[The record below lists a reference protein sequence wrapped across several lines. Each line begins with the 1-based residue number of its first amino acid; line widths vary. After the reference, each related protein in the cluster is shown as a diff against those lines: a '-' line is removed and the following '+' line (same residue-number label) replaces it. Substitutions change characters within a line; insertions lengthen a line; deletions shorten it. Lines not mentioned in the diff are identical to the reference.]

1 MDNLKKI
8 DVKVLDKEFS
18 CYVDE
23 NNHYWFSNEALG
35 IIFNK
40 EAIIIDSVLA
50 VHEKDPNA
58 VAFSKITLDDDSVIY
73 NYNAVLSLI
82 DMFRIDSKQ
91 SAFLD
96 ELYTMLPNN
105 CPPDVNQ
112 YAISNIYLSDHLD
125 LFSTMYNSTR
135 KHSYERNLAPT
146 FLQIDE
152 QWVTDS
158 AKTLLKGYN
167 LFIDVE
173 KIFDK
178 LPIRC
183 IIADISETMM
193 DLEFYSIEKEAALIL
208 YELIKNDYYE
218 EYNNLISSLI
228 MIALFHDRELENNE
242 KISSDTAIAMAIA
255 TISES
260 KDEDKDEV
268 IDKVVKIFSE
278 KIPINIDHAQKYFNY
293 LTKNKTKND
302 AINYLVKSIESYE
315 GRQGYYEYYGL
326 KYGVVK
332 LHYSGNYIEFS
343 LNTAK
348 SLESGKLMFDVK
360 ARADI
365 EAPYSLSN
373 REEVIDLLFKE
384 IQKRSY
390 KDVIE
395 AMLKNIKEKAHPY
408 YNIDDLEVEFE
419 INWTVSIS
427 TDIDY

>member
-23 NNHYWFSNEALG
+23 NNYYWFSNEALG

-58 VAFSKITLDDDSVIY
+58 VAFSKIILDDDSVIY

-96 ELYTMLPNN
+96 ELYTVLPNN
-105 CPPDVNQ
+105 CQPDVNQ

-135 KHSYERNLAPT
+135 KHSYERKLAPT

-278 KIPINIDHAQKYFNY
+278 KIPLNIDPAQKYFDN
-293 LTKNKTKND
+293 LTKNKNKND
-302 AINYLVKSIESYE
+302 AINYLVKSIDGYE

-326 KYGVVK
+326 KHGVVK

-343 LNTAK
+343 FNTAK

-384 IQKRSY
+384 IKKRSY

-395 AMLKNIKEKAHPY
+395 AMLKNIKEKVRPY

>member
-1 MDNLKKI
+1 MDNLKQI
-8 DVKVLDKEFS
+8 AVKVLDKEFN

-23 NNHYWFSNEALG
+23 NNYYWFSIEALG
-35 IIFNK
+35 IIFNTD
-40 EAIIIDSVLA
+40 AIIVESVLSF
-50 VHEKDPNA
+50 HEKDPNA
-58 VAFSKITLDDDSVIY
+58 VAFSKTTLDDDSVIY

-82 DMFRIDSKQ
+82 GMLRIDSKQ
-91 SAFLD
+91 SAFLN
-96 ELYTMLPNN
+96 ELYTVLPNN

-112 YAISNIYLSDHLD
+112 YAISTIYLSDHLD
-125 LFSTMYNSTR
+125 LLSTMFNSTR
-135 KHSYERNLAPT
+135 KYSSERNLAPT

-158 AKTLLKGYN
+158 AKTFLEEFYLN
-167 LFIDVE
+167 IDVE

-178 LPIRC
+178 IPIRC
-183 IIADISETMM
+183 IIADISDIMM
-193 DLEFYSIEKEAALIL
+193 DLEFCSIEKEAALIL
-208 YELIKNDYYE
+208 YELIKNNYYE

-228 MIALFHDRELENNE
+228 MLALFHDRELEYNV
-242 KISSDTAIAMAIA
+242 KITSDTAIAMAIA

-278 KIPINIDHAQKYFNY
+278 KIRPSIDLAQKYFDC

-302 AINYLVKSIESYE
+302 AINYLVKSIEAFE
-315 GRQGYYEYYGL
+315 GRQGYYDYYGL
-326 KYGVVK
+326 KYGVAK

-348 SLESGKLMFDVK
+348 SLELGKLMFDVK

-365 EAPYSLSN
+365 EAPYSLLN
-373 REEVIDLLFKE
+373 REEVIDILYKE

-395 AMLKNIKEKAHPY
+395 AMLNKIKEKARPY
-408 YNIDDLEVEFE
+408 SNIDDLDVEFE
-419 INWTVSIS
+419 IEWTVSIS